1 MRNEIQKYNYSCYLK
16 FNNSDNLINLKMSVT
31 LSNKQGGYVTNFDVT
46 NFSTAKQRFSF
57 GKGPRFPS
65 VKKSETDNNYNLP
78 PAFGRRAPSFGFGD
92 RFTEKFDRSGKKL
105 HLF

>member
-1 MRNEIQKYNYSCYLK
+1 
-16 FNNSDNLINLKMSVT
+16 MSVT

-92 RFTEKFDRSGKKL
+92 RFAEKFDRSGKK
-105 HLF
+105 